1 MEQGIAR
8 WPKKR
13 ELQQESRERRGSFSK
28 LETLNRDIL
37 LMSDSPNVKGAQK
50 RGKGSFAFNDEK
62 RMLFTYKHT
71 PTHFILRWVTIWLQE
86 LWGKCGRC
94 KGFDPVKFEVR
105 KSKVRK
111 I

>member
-37 LMSDSPNVKGAQK
+37 LMSDSPNVKGVQK

-71 PTHFILRWVTIWLQE
+71 PHTFYSPLGNYLAPGIMGQVWTMQRIRSCE
-86 LWGKCGRC
+86 
-94 KGFDPVKFEVR
+94 
-105 KSKVRK
+105 